1 MPRSSIKIALLSL
14 PLFLLMGIAVLIVSA
29 CAVPAPSA
37 PPAPTIIPTWLPD
50 NSETRVDMK
59 PGSAAYLYS
68 ITAASATPLKLT
80 NQTPGFAFAA
90 QIHDAAGKMVADF
103 DNQLQDIQFTLAPQ
117 TGAYQINIASSD
129 PKASGSV
136 SLALGSAVIAPQP
149 LNETA
154 FSAPNCHVINDA
166 SVNVLVRTA
175 PADQYGILGLLP
187 AKGSLAVL
195 GRTDNNWYTVDFAE
209 RQGWIVGNAVD
220 LNGDCKSVPLVHNP
234 AIPTAP
240 ADAAA
245 SLLDVDRDGSGS
257 FSDAISAPDG
267 DSSDLIWVRIINLD
281 THPPNNYREF
291 ALSLDCKGTG
301 VEAVRWGSAYEPNLQ
316 CGASIV
322 LPFLIG
328 SAQQPIAVLL
338 PAGSH
343 QSYIQYTLSVQP
355 ADAVG

>member
-1 MPRSSIKIALLSL
+1 MPRSSIKLALLSL
-14 PLFLLMGIAVLIVSA
+14 PLLLLMGITILIVSA
-29 CAVPAPSA
+29 CAVPAPA
-37 PPAPTIIPTWLPD
+37 APTLIPITLPA
-50 NSETRVDMK
+50 NSETRIALK

-68 ITAASATPLKLT
+68 VSAASATPLKLT

-90 QIHDAAGKMVADF
+90 QIRDAAGKMVADF
-103 DNQLQDIQFTLAPQ
+103 DNQLQNIQFTLAPQ

-129 PKASGSV
+129 PKAAGSV

-149 LNETA
+149 LDGTA
-154 FSAPNCHVINDA
+154 FTAPDCHVTNDA

-187 AKGSLAVL
+187 ANGSLAVL

-209 RQGWIVGNAVD
+209 RQGWVVGNAIA
-220 LNGDCKSVPLVHNP
+220 LNGDCQNVPLVHNP
-234 AIPTAP
+234 TIPTAP
-240 ADAAA
+240 ADAPAF
-245 SLLDVDRDGSGS
+245 LLEVDRDGSGS

-267 DSSDLIWVRIINLD
+267 DTSDLIWVRIINLD

-301 VEAVRWGSAYEPNLQ
+301 VEAVRWGNAYEPNLK

-322 LPFLIG
+322 LPFLNG
-328 SAQQPIAVLL
+328 NAQQPMAVLL
-338 PAGSH
+338 PAGSQ
-343 QSYIQYTLSVQP
+343 QSYIQYTLNVQP
-355 ADAVG
+355 ANAVG